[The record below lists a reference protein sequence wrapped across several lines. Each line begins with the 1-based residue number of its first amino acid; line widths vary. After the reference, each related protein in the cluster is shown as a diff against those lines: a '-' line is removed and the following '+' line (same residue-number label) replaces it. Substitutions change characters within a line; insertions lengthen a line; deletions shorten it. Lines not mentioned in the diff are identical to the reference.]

1 MWLELLGVVLIF
13 GSILFL
19 AYVAAKYVGKKAA
32 GAMKSKHMQV
42 IEQISLGLD
51 KRLVLV
57 RVGTDYFLFLS
68 GKREFKMVARVMP
81 DKAAELEQHEDNTS
95 DEPVFDFRRI
105 LNKYI
110 NKSDEKTHM
119 KKTRGDTE
127 QNAPGNSA
135 IKKNIHRLWL
145 MRDKRYDKEV

>member
-1 MWLELLGVVLIF
+1 MWLELLGVVLVF

-42 IEQISLGLD
+42 VEQISLSLD

-68 GKREFKMVARVMP
+68 GKREFKMVARITP
-81 DKAAELEQHEDNTS
+81 DKIAETEQQEETS
-95 DEPVFDFRRI
+95 EEPVFDFKRV

-110 NKSDEKTHM
+110 SKNEEKTHT
-119 KKTRGDTE
+119 KKTRESTGPDSQEDGT
-127 QNAPGNSA
+127 
-135 IKKNIHRLWL
+135 IRKNINRLL
-145 MRDKRYDKEV
+145 QLREKRYDKEV

>member
-19 AYVAAKYVGKKAA
+19 AYVAAKYVGKKTA
-32 GAMKSKHMQV
+32 GSMKSKHMQV
-42 IEQISLGLD
+42 VEQIILSLD
-51 KRLVLV
+51 KRLILV

-68 GKREFKMVARVMP
+68 GKREFKMVARITP
-81 DKAAELEQHEDNTS
+81 DKIDELDQHEEKTL

-110 NKSDEKTHM
+110 SKSDEKTHM
-119 KKTRGDTE
+119 KKTRKIMESDSSENG
-127 QNAPGNSA
+127 A
-135 IKKNIHRLWL
+135 IKRNIQRLGQL
-145 MRDKRYDKEV
+145 REKRYDKEV

>member
-32 GAMKSKHMQV
+32 GSMKSKHMQV
-42 IEQISLGLD
+42 IEQISLSLD
-51 KRLVLV
+51 KRLILV

-68 GKREFKMVARVMP
+68 GKREFKMVARVRP
-81 DKAAELEQHEDNTS
+81 DKIAKSEQHEDKTL
-95 DEPVFDFRRI
+95 DEPVFDFRRV

-110 NKSDEKTHM
+110 SKSDEKTHM
-119 KKTRGDTE
+119 KNTRGDTE
-127 QNAPGNSA
+127 PNTSGNSA
-135 IKKNIHRLWL
+135 IKKNIHKLWQL
-145 MRDKRYDKEV
+145 REKRYDKEV

>member
-42 IEQISLGLD
+42 VEQISLGLD
-51 KRLVLV
+51 KRLILV

-68 GKREFKMVARVMP
+68 GKREFKMVARVTP
-81 DKAAELEQHEDNTS
+81 DTTAELEHNEDKTS

-110 NKSDEKTHM
+110 NKNDEKTQM
-119 KKTRGDTE
+119 KKSRQDIE
-127 QNAPGNSA
+127 PNSSGNSTV
-135 IKKNIHRLWL
+135 KKNIHKLWL
-145 MRDKRYDKEV
+145 MREKRYDKEV